1 MMMGTRNIFIMVI
14 NLTFK
19 INCGGLLVIRWCQ
32 NNSNH
37 RVDGP
42 AVVWLYDDGDSHKGC
57 YYMIRG
63 SHVKYV
69 KFKSNSI

>member
-1 MMMGTRNIFIMVI
+1 MVI

-19 INCGGLLVIRWCQ
+19 INGDGLLVIGWCQ
-32 NNSNH
+32 NNSYH

-42 AVVWLYDDGDSHKGC
+42 AVVWLYDDVEGC

-63 SHVKYV
+63 SHVK
-69 KFKSNSI
+69 FKSNSI